1 MLSIPEKI
9 RVGYERRSDT
19 YSGKLGYVIYYRGKK
34 LAKEQSWN
42 NWIDKTLGYND
53 YDNVPTEGFVLNR
66 SAGGYAT
73 GWNHRRTYI
82 RVYDP
87 RGFEIEISTEN
98 LLFILENCDCLKGK
112 GLEGKFVYSWD
123 GKDLVLLPCNS
134 VDYQDNMKRIKKTK
148 TANLTPRNLVIGK
161 TYKVKDYDNTLDLV
175 YLGRCIYR
183 PYTVEVDEYS
193 EQKKDGRWRRDDMLC
208 KRENLNNYLFYYKT
222 KENMF
227 DDDTHTSMHKEDI
240 GIFKSFRTLN
250 NKLLFCEDEVEQLDP
265 VEVKDLVD
273 RFMKEGGHLTSTSRV
288 VDINLNPGKC
298 INKDFIHNILY
309 NPDNYD
315 FEIEDFLCYHYHN
328 CVLVRLKKEV
338 RKQIEQYLR
347 KKMEERDSY
356 GSIFY
361 DRNIELGDKEK
372 FYKDYA
378 KICLLARY
386 KESGTVIKYIA
397 GLFNITI
404 DGKNARSYFND
415 FIKSKGWWKSY
426 TSNRD
431 DDDIKKITNEIKE
444 DIKGKLKVEKI
455 GWFTYGPKYELN
467 SNKETLL
474 ESDRDEDWTEIKN
487 IDPDKIFFT
496 PYGTR
501 SAEFTCEDGTKFVD
515 EIPCTSEDKSGYLKI
530 KL

>member
-161 TYKVKDYDNTLDLV
+161 TYKVKDFGNILDLV

-183 PYTVEVDEYS
+183 PYTVEDDWQRDYN
-193 EQKKDGRWRRDDMLC
+193 GRRSGGMLW
-208 KRENLNNYLFYYKT
+208 KREKLNNYLFYYKT
-222 KENMF
+222 KDYYTPHEENV
-227 DDDTHTSMHKEDI
+227 E
-240 GIFKSFRTLN
+240 IFKSLRTLN
-250 NKLLFCEDEVEQLDP
+250 NKLLFCEDEVEQLDN

-273 RFMKEGGHLTSTSRV
+273 RFMKEGKHLTSASKV
-288 VDINLNPGKC
+288 VSINIDPSKY
-298 INKDFIHNILY
+298 ISKDFIRNILY
-309 NPDNYD
+309 NPDNYELD
-315 FEIEDFLCYHYHN
+315 IEGFLCYNNFN
-328 CVLVRLKKEV
+328 CISVNLGEKA
-338 RKQIEQYLR
+338 RKQIGARRYSEIFPYPYSELR
-347 KKMEERDSY
+347 HQW
-356 GSIFY
+356 
-361 DRNIELGDKEK
+361 NVL
-372 FYKDYA
+372 YKDDA
-378 KICLLARY
+378 RICLLAYY
-386 KESGTVIKYIA
+386 KESNTIIRHIA
-397 GLFNITI
+397 GLFKITI
-404 DGKNARSYFND
+404 DGKNAHSYL
-415 FIKSKGWWKSY
+415 KSKGWQRSY
-426 TSNRD
+426 ISNRED
-431 DDDIKKITNEIKE
+431 EHIKKMASEIRE
-444 DIKGKLKVEKI
+444 NIKGKLKVERI
-455 GWFTYGPKYELN
+455 GWFTHGSKYELD
-467 SNKETLL
+467 SNKETIL
-474 ESDRDEDWTEIKN
+474 ESYKDEDWTELKN
-487 IDPDKIFFT
+487 LDPDKIFFT
-496 PYGTR
+496 FDGTR
-501 SAEFTCEDGTKFVD
+501 DFEFTCEDGTKFID
-515 EIPCTSEDKSGYLKI
+515 ELPYSSEDKSGNLKI